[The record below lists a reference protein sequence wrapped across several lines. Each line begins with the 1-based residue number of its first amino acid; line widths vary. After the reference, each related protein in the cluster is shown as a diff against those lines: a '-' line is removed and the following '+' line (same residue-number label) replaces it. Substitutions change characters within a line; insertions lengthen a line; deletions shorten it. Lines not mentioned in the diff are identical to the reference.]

1 MYQLLIKMSKK
12 MNKTNEQIVKKSQNL
27 LLTAY
32 NATPK
37 GECNNKLIAIAEEC
51 EVDTRTVRRWIK
63 EGRTPKKWMYLIMAE
78 IMGIIPPNEL
88 KIVLAELYQK
98 H

>member
-1 MYQLLIKMSKK
+1 
-12 MNKTNEQIVKKSQNL
+12 MNKTNEQIVKKSQNV

-37 GECNNKLIAIAEEC
+37 GECSSKLIEIAEKC

-63 EGRTPKKWMYLIMAE
+63 EGKTPKKWMFLIMAD
-78 IMGIIPPNEL
+78 IMGNILPNEL
-88 KIVLAELYQK
+88 KSVLTQLYPK
-98 H
+98 T

>member
-1 MYQLLIKMSKK
+1 MSKK
-12 MNKTNEQIVKKSQNL
+12 MNKKDEQIANKSQNV

-37 GECNNKLIAIAEEC
+37 GECSNKLMEIADKC

-63 EGRTPKKWMYLIMAE
+63 EGKTPKKWMFINMAH
-78 IMGIIPPNEL
+78 IMGNINPSDL
-88 KIVLAELYQK
+88 KLALTQLYPK
-98 H
+98 A